1 MRRSALIR
9 YASLGGDS
17 SLFEYTGTP
26 EKTGVT
32 ATKLDYTRPWELSID
47 VQAAASGKTLYDTY
61 NPYFDLAE
69 NNTTSQLYI
78 RNMTST
84 IDIYRSGEE
93 IQLSVGAS
101 YRMIYRMV
109 ATFGFSALTDINEVN
124 RQGYFNLEYA
134 RVKLYNK
141 NLVSVVG
148 DYDYDVTDKR
158 ILVNMVDMYI
168 KLNSSFLYNS
178 LVVKYL

>member
-1 MRRSALIR
+1 MRRDFLIKHV
-9 YASLGGDS
+9 YAEDNGN
-17 SLFEYTGTP
+17 LFEYAGTP
-26 EKTGVT
+26 DTTGVT
-32 ATKLDYTRPWELSID
+32 TTKLDYTRPWELSID
-47 VQAAASGKTLYDTY
+47 VQAASADKSLYDTY
-61 NPYFDLAE
+61 NAYFGLAA
-69 NNTTSQLYI
+69 NNVTSQLSI
-78 RNMTST
+78 RNMTSS
-84 IDIYRSGEE
+84 INIYRTGEE
-93 IQLSVGAS
+93 IMLNVGAYYKTV
-101 YRMIYRMV
+101 YRIV

-141 NLVSVVG
+141 NLTSVEG
-148 DYDYDVTDKR
+148 DYDYDVTDKK